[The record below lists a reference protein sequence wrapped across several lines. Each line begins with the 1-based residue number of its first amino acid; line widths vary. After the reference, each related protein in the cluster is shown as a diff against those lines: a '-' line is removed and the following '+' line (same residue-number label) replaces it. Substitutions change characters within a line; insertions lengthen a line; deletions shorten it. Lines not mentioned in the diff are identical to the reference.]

1 MCHAD
6 RQKPDTYPT
15 SKICQFELKMKW
27 VGALF
32 FSGYFSSKLAHHNMM
47 DTSVNR
53 LKYIVPYPTLKN
65 EGFELQNGQ
74 ILKWVG
80 AVSKWGQTDDIFV
93 NVMTYT
99 LAQIQCC
106 EVYPKSLQNFVLN
119 SHVSSEDTRRVL
131 PTFSNQGKK
140 SGVSLLV
147 PNPGLLGST
156 RIY

>member
-6 RQKPDTYPT
+6 RKKPGIYPN

-32 FSGYFSSKLAHHNMM
+32 FCGYFSSKLAHHNMM

-65 EGFELQNGQ
+65 DDFELQNGQ

-80 AVSKWGQTDDIFV
+80 AVSKWGQTDNISV

-106 EVYPKSLQNFVLN
+106 EVYQKAYKILF
-119 SHVSSEDTRRVL
+119 
-131 PTFSNQGKK
+131 
-140 SGVSLLV
+140 
-147 PNPGLLGST
+147 
-156 RIY
+156 

>member
-1 MCHAD
+1 MCHAG
-6 RQKPDTYPT
+6 RQKPVVYPT
-15 SKICQFELKMKW
+15 SKLGQFELKMKW

-99 LAQIQCC
+99 LAQIHCC
-106 EVYPKSLQNFVLN
+106 EVYPKSLQIFV
-119 SHVSSEDTRRVL
+119 
-131 PTFSNQGKK
+131 
-140 SGVSLLV
+140 
-147 PNPGLLGST
+147 
-156 RIY
+156 

>member
-15 SKICQFELKMKW
+15 SKICQFELKVKW

-74 ILKWVG
+74 ILKWGG
-80 AVSKWGQTDDIFV
+80 AVSKWGQTDDILV
-93 NVMTYT
+93 NVMTHT
-99 LAQIQCC
+99 LAQIQ
-106 EVYPKSLQNFVLN
+106 
-119 SHVSSEDTRRVL
+119 R
-131 PTFSNQGKK
+131 
-140 SGVSLLV
+140 
-147 PNPGLLGST
+147 
-156 RIY
+156 

>member
-1 MCHAD
+1 
-6 RQKPDTYPT
+6 
-15 SKICQFELKMKW
+15 
-27 VGALF
+27 
-32 FSGYFSSKLAHHNMM
+32 MM
-47 DTSVNR
+47 DSSVNR

-106 EVYPKSLQNFVLN
+106 EVYLKSLQNFVLN

-147 PNPGLLGST
+147 PNPGLLVDDD
-156 RIY
+156 RPDLNYDK